1 MTRVELTGVE
11 LTGVELTGVTPAE
24 AAARARLW
32 TRLRFRVSLW
42 LAARLLP
49 SRVANKP
56 LQQVL
61 EIAEPT
67 SLRFAGLHHDYITA
81 RVLRA
86 TRRPWLMRDRRC
98 LRQGLLGC
106 RFLAEAGYAP
116 ELHFGIDGDSIGT
129 HRLAAHCWVCIQ
141 GKPVLND
148 RIKDMPTILVHRV
161 GTGAGAQ

>member
-1 MTRVELTGVE
+1 MELTGVE
-11 LTGVELTGVTPAE
+11 PAE
-24 AAARARLW
+24 APSASLW

-49 SRVANKP
+49 SRVAHKP

-61 EIAEPT
+61 DIAEPT

-161 GTGAGAQ
+161 GTGASAQ

>member
-11 LTGVELTGVTPAE
+11 LTGVELTGVKPEE

-49 SRVANKP
+49 SRVAHKP
-56 LQQVL
+56 LQKVL
-61 EIAEPT
+61 ELAEPT

-86 TRRPWLMRDRRC
+86 THRPWLMRDRRC

>member
-1 MTRVELTGVE
+1 
-11 LTGVELTGVTPAE
+11 
-24 AAARARLW
+24 
-32 TRLRFRVSLW
+32 

-56 LQQVL
+56 LQKVL
-61 EIAEPT
+61 EMAEPT
-67 SLRFAGLHHDYITA
+67 SLRFAGLHHDYITE

-161 GTGAGAQ
+161 GTGAGMQ

>member
-11 LTGVELTGVTPAE
+11 LTGAELTGAKP
-24 AAARARLW
+24 AAAAASAPLW

-49 SRVANKP
+49 SRVAHKP

-81 RVLRA
+81 RVLHA

-129 HRLAAHCWVCIQ
+129 QRLAAHCWVCIN

-148 RIKDMPTILVHRV
+148 RINHMTTILVHRV
-161 GTGAGAQ
+161 STEASAQ

>member
-11 LTGVELTGVTPAE
+11 LTGVELTEMEPTGMAV
-24 AAARARLW
+24 RVRFW
-32 TRLRFRVSLW
+32 IRLRFGVSLW

-49 SRVANKP
+49 FRVAHKP

-61 EIAEPT
+61 GIADP
-67 SLRFAGLHHDYITA
+67 SALRFPGLPHEYITA
-81 RVLRA
+81 RVMRT
-86 TRRPWLMRDRRC
+86 TRRPWLMRKRPC

-129 HRLAAHCWVCIQ
+129 HRLSAHCWVCIN

-148 RIKDMPTILVHRV
+148 RINDMATILVHRV
-161 GTGAGAQ
+161 GTKVNAQ

>member
-11 LTGVELTGVTPAE
+11 LTGVKPAE
-24 AAARARLW
+24 AAASAPLW

-49 SRVANKP
+49 SRVAHKP

-67 SLRFAGLHHDYITA
+67 SLRFAGLHHDYIAA

-129 HRLAAHCWVCIQ
+129 QRLAAHCWVCIN

-148 RIKDMPTILVHRV
+148 RINHMTTILVHRV
-161 GTGAGAQ
+161 RTEASAQ

>member
-11 LTGVELTGVTPAE
+11 LTGVEPAE
-24 AAARARLW
+24 APSASLW
-32 TRLRFRVSLW
+32 TRLRFRVCLW

-49 SRVANKP
+49 SRVAHKP
-56 LQQVL
+56 LQKVL
-61 EIAEPT
+61 ELAEPT

-106 RFLAEAGYAP
+106 RFLAEAGYEP

-129 HRLAAHCWVCIQ
+129 QRLAAHCWVCLN

-148 RIKDMPTILVHRV
+148 RINHMTTILVHRV
-161 GTGAGAQ
+161 STEASAQ